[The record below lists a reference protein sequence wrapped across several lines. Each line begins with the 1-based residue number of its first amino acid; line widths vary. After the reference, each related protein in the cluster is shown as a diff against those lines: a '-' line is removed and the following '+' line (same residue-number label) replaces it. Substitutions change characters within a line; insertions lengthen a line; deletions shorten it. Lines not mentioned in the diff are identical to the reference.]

1 MASYSG
7 HQGLIKMDVT
17 AGATAVTDISGGITG
32 FDFTVNR
39 NIGQHHTLGGNWQ
52 RATVGGITTTFSIT
66 AEVDATTNSAYSV
79 LTAAATEAVGTASRT
94 FELYVPSAATGSIK
108 WSGEGFVQGG
118 ANVSAKAGD
127 GAPQVATFAVITD
140 STWTMAVVA

>member
-17 AGATAVTDISGGITG
+17 AGATAVTDISSGVTG

-39 NIGQHHTLGGNWQ
+39 NMAQHHTLGGDWQ
-52 RATVGGITTTFSIT
+52 RTTVGGITTTFNIT
-66 AEVDATTNSAYSV
+66 AEVDSSATSAHAYLSS
-79 LTAAATEAVGTASRT
+79 AAIEATGAVSRT
-94 FELYVPSAATGSIK
+94 FELYIPSAATGSIK

-127 GAPQVATFAVITD
+127 GAAQIGTFAIMTD
-140 STWTMAVVA
+140 STWTKAVVA